1 MSLYKWG
8 DIIIL
13 SAVFTNILINM
24 RMSSV
29 VTWRDFY
36 MERIL
41 IIEDEELI
49 RTELET
55 LLKNAGF
62 SVSSITDFDNTLA
75 LTRAESPDLIL
86 LDINLP
92 GQDGYSLCS
101 SIRRFCDVPILFLTG
116 RNTAMDELQT
126 LTLGGDDFIAKP
138 CNIPILL
145 ARIDRLLKR
154 SRKAAKPDCL
164 EYRGITLH
172 PVSGT
177 LRAGGREIELT
188 RTELK
193 IMYYLFERPGQIV
206 SRLDLVEY
214 LWDNE
219 IHIDDNT
226 LSVNVMRI
234 RDKLRGIGVGELIHT
249 RRGMGYKI

>member
-62 SVSSITDFDNTLA
+62 SVSSITDFDNTL
-75 LTRAESPDLIL
+75 
-86 LDINLP
+86 
-92 GQDGYSLCS
+92 
-101 SIRRFCDVPILFLTG
+101 
-116 RNTAMDELQT
+116 
-126 LTLGGDDFIAKP
+126 
-138 CNIPILL
+138 
-145 ARIDRLLKR
+145 
-154 SRKAAKPDCL
+154 
-164 EYRGITLH
+164 
-172 PVSGT
+172 
-177 LRAGGREIELT
+177 
-188 RTELK
+188 
-193 IMYYLFERPGQIV
+193 
-206 SRLDLVEY
+206 
-214 LWDNE
+214 
-219 IHIDDNT
+219 
-226 LSVNVMRI
+226 SVNVMRI